1 MSGCGEGVPGN
12 REVPRIE
19 ILSAHVDLSGV
30 GAEASSKEE
39 GGSWGK
45 PGFLHATEPKAEEAA

>member
-1 MSGCGEGVPGN
+1 MSGCGEGVTGN
-12 REVPRIE
+12 REVPRI
-19 ILSAHVDLSGV
+19 
-30 GAEASSKEE
+30 AEASSKEE